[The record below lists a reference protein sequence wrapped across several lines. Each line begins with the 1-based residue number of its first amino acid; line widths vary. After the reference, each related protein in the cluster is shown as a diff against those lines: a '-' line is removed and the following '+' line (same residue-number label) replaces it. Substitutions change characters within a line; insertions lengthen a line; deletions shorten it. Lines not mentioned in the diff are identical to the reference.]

1 MCQMSVILTDEKGE
15 TLIMKDAAELKV
27 IAGGVQVNRMFE
39 RPKEIKEVKITS
51 IDFLD
56 GKVYLAPA

>member
-56 GKVYLAPA
+56 GKVYLTPA